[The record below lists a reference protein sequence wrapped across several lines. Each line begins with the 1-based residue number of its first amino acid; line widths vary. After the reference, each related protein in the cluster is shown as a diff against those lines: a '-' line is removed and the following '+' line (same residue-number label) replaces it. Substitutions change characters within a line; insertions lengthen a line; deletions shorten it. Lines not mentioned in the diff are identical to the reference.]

1 MEVPHKL
8 NFYIFY
14 YCKYYYDRKG
24 FARFRS
30 LGFVK
35 RNG

>member
-1 MEVPHKL
+1 MGLPHKL

-14 YCKYYYDRKG
+14 YYKYYCDRKG
-24 FARFRS
+24 SAWFRS

-35 RNG
+35 HNR